1 MKTERWRKGRPGR
14 GLRTQNSGEFPKFSI
29 CLIYLRLGPG
39 ETSNL
44 ELPMDADRKIN
55 AALPQ
60 PKIKKG
66 QASETKHTILHN
78 NVFTSGKYYGKTVTH
93 PSQGSQGQVGNLDF
107 YPCQLKMNYP

>member
-1 MKTERWRKGRPGR
+1 MMDALKSLSVISNISLNLVLPTFFKKD
-14 GLRTQNSGEFPKFSI
+14 F
-29 CLIYLRLGPG
+29 IYLFMIYLLMR
-39 ETSNL
+39 
-44 ELPMDADRKIN
+44 DRKIN